1 MASEVKVI
9 AGKLVCRLSG
19 VRKRGRYDTI
29 VAEQSRVTWEVSR
42 VDGEKE
48 REEGEDRRYRR

>member
-1 MASEVKVI
+1 MI